1 MREIDNRY
9 PEFARPYEPV
19 KGGRHRGPLTGNEA
33 AMLVNRRIR
42 HLNMAR
48 RGFLMGVGILILLTL
63 LIGPLNPDRQ
73 PPEPEPPPEVLPVP
87 DPDPIPE
94 PIPDPVPVPDPDPVP
109 VPDPDPIPIPIP
121 DPDPIPPRPDPDPI
135 PVPPPEPEPEPEPV
149 TDPAF
154 TKLGAERFHR
164 DPVPAEAG
172 EVGGDGPEE
181 GDPGRDLFRYSFT
194 LNLYDAD
201 TSRPIT
207 VRLQYGGAD
216 GSGWTDCPEEG
227 ETAGTLTY
235 AGTGST
241 WEGELSYD
249 VLPVVLDEEET
260 GLLRQVRIVC
270 DYTLTDGT
278 EGTVYS
284 TDCGV
289 LYAYKGEYLQ
299 AESAKLK
306 DGVLTAVFRADT
318 DLVLDTGKLTVTAV
332 GLRSGEDSGPVLTE
346 EAEVSAADEDGR
358 ITVTW
363 VVDDAVMKG
372 LDPAADNG
380 LVLALLYEDKD
391 GAITGW
397 ESSAGRHFN
406 IPPAIYLD
414 PYVSQPEDEG
424 WGLPALWFEMTL
436 NSLRGGSAV
445 GTLYMDLGDGYVNAP
460 ILEYFE
466 EYSGTVVYHPE
477 DEETEDLWSSWA
489 LYPIEAPEDSGLAG
503 QAKIV
508 FDIVYPDGETDSIET
523 DTRPIHTG
531 TFAVVDENYGQGG
544 WETGEQTDPDTGET
558 LYTMS
563 FEIIIDET
571 LVDPESVTTSYN
583 NLWGFETGID
593 LYHAEILHYT
603 DGNGTYRM
611 RYTFVHDEPFPDGE
625 YWFTPGPEYQEDEYN
640 WWKPYGL
647 YLLINKVTPYIPGA
661 PEFVELGAERAYNP
675 GIDGEYTEQ
684 FYYSFYLELNDADP
698 EQDVTVTLEYQ
709 DPETGKWSECP
720 DRGETVRTKTFEG
733 TEDYWSGYLIYDV
746 LGLELD
752 EDENGR
758 LWPVRIACD
767 YTLTG
772 GEPGT
777 VYSTDCGEL
786 WAFKGDYLEG
796 VSAELKDGVLT
807 AVFRVDTELVRET
820 SAENLIVSELSLW
833 IGTGYYDRRDLLGK
847 ADVSPV
853 AEDGT
858 ITVTYTLEGEELDPA
873 GENLLG
879 MELLYTNSD
888 GSITDWN
895 SYDNV
900 SIRIPPVIDLDPYV
914 YGPDPEGW
922 YYPTLYFEM
931 TLNSLK
937 GGQAV
942 GTLYMDTGSG
952 FEKVPLSEE
961 YEDYTGTVEYD
972 PEDEY
977 TYDVW
982 SEYATYLVDAPEGGG
997 FAARAKIVFDI
1008 VYPDGKT
1015 DTIETETRPIHMGT
1029 FAVIDGSYGEDG
1041 WETGVRYDP
1050 DTDETSYTMSFEVII
1065 DDKLV
1070 DPDEVFPYDDEL
1082 WLRRPGTFY
1091 RDAEILY
1098 YTDADGTYRMR
1109 YTYVSD
1115 EPFPD
1120 GEYWF
1125 TPGPEY
1131 QEDEYNWWK
1140 PYDVYFNF
1148 VKSTP
1153 YIPNA
1158 PAFVELDV
1166 ERAYNPGAD
1175 DEYVEQFYYG
1185 FYLELNDADTEQ
1197 DVTVTLEYQDPET
1210 GKWSE
1215 CPERGE
1221 TERTKTF
1228 EGTEDYW
1235 SGYLIY
1241 DVLGLELD
1249 EDENGR
1255 LWPVRIACDYTLTGG
1270 EPGTVYSTDC
1280 GPLYAFKGEYLR
1292 GVSAKLE
1299 NGVITAVFQADTD
1312 LVLDVG
1318 KLELMQASRVSGYT
1332 LSNIKNDAEIS
1343 APDENGLITV
1353 TYTLKEGETLNPE
1366 EDNNIYLRYVYEDD
1380 GIAGWGSSDSAHF
1393 KIPPVIDLS
1402 PYLNGPYSE
1411 GRWYPVLSFN
1421 VTLNSLKG
1429 GSASCRV
1436 LLDTGDGFCEPVP
1449 DPDDEYFYGGWGL
1462 VYDPAVDDWGDD
1474 ENEWQGEAEV
1484 YLEEPEVGGARGL
1497 AKLVFDIVYPDG
1509 ETDSVETET
1518 RIVYMGS
1525 FALVNMDYSNAGW
1538 NAGEAYDEE
1547 NDAIRYTM
1555 TYDVLIDDALVD
1567 PEEVEVGSPQIWQID
1582 NWTYYTDVE
1591 TEQAVGEDGE
1601 HHVFY
1606 TFYSDEPFPDGEYW
1620 FSPSLTCPL
1629 NEYITWWPY
1638 NLHFDHIKD
1647 MDGWHKAPQ
1656 IQILQD
1662 EMESDPSNY
1671 LPADILLNDLRG
1683 GSATATL
1690 YRQKEDGEYEPL
1702 EDEWATATYDPEEEP
1717 GRVWTVRLYDTYL
1730 EKYEGSGAKDQVKIV
1745 LEYTY
1750 PDGDTGSRELE
1761 KILYVGTYAWFT
1773 AASAPVY
1780 DPDEGTVTA
1789 DLLVDDALAGDIDD
1803 VYVDDI
1809 SLYESE
1815 SWTFVDFWGN
1825 SDNWEI
1831 RDLGNGMHLIRI
1843 VIQPD
1848 EPLAAGKYTIEVV
1861 TKIWDDYGGRWLSYP
1876 TTEFTVQ

>member
-87 DPDPIPE
+87 DPDPIPEPE

-466 EYSGTVVYHPE
+466 EYSGTVVYPPE

-603 DGNGTYRM
+603 DENGTYRM

-625 YWFTPGPEYQEDEYN
+625 YWFTPSPEYQEDEYN
-640 WWKPYGL
+640 WWKPYDL
-647 YLLINKVTPYIPGA
+647 YLRIDKVTPYIPGA
-661 PEFVELGAERAYNP
+661 PVFEELGTSRAYNP
-675 GIDGEYTEQ
+675 GIDDEYWEQ
-684 FYYSFYLELNDADP
+684 FVYDFYLELNDADTSKG
-698 EQDVTVTLEYQ
+698 VTVRLEYQ
-709 DPETGKWSECP
+709 DRNSGEWAACPEEGDSVTALIYDGDEKYWSEAL
-720 DRGETVRTKTFEG
+720 T
-733 TEDYWSGYLIYDV
+733 YDV
-746 LGLELD
+746 LGLEL
-752 EDENGR
+752 EPGENGR

-767 YTLTG
+767 YTLTDG
-772 GEPGT
+772 TDGT

-796 VSAELKDGVLT
+796 VSAEMKDGILT

-820 SAENLIVSELSLW
+820 GAENLTVSELTLW
-833 IGTGYYDRRDLLGK
+833 TGTGYYDWRDLLGK

-858 ITVTYTLEGEELDPA
+858 ITVTYTLDGEELDPA
-873 GENLLG
+873 RENRLG

-900 SIRIPPVIDLDPYV
+900 SIRIPPVIDL
-914 YGPDPEGW
+914 
-922 YYPTLYFEM
+922 
-931 TLNSLK
+931 
-937 GGQAV
+937 
-942 GTLYMDTGSG
+942 
-952 FEKVPLSEE
+952 
-961 YEDYTGTVEYD
+961 
-972 PEDEY
+972 
-977 TYDVW
+977 
-982 SEYATYLVDAPEGGG
+982 
-997 FAARAKIVFDI
+997 
-1008 VYPDGKT
+1008 
-1015 DTIETETRPIHMGT
+1015 
-1029 FAVIDGSYGEDG
+1029 
-1041 WETGVRYDP
+1041 
-1050 DTDETSYTMSFEVII
+1050 
-1065 DDKLV
+1065 
-1070 DPDEVFPYDDEL
+1070 
-1082 WLRRPGTFY
+1082 
-1091 RDAEILY
+1091 
-1098 YTDADGTYRMR
+1098 
-1109 YTYVSD
+1109 
-1115 EPFPD
+1115 
-1120 GEYWF
+1120 
-1125 TPGPEY
+1125 
-1131 QEDEYNWWK
+1131 
-1140 PYDVYFNF
+1140 
-1148 VKSTP
+1148 
-1153 YIPNA
+1153 
-1158 PAFVELDV
+1158 
-1166 ERAYNPGAD
+1166 
-1175 DEYVEQFYYG
+1175 
-1185 FYLELNDADTEQ
+1185 
-1197 DVTVTLEYQDPET
+1197 
-1210 GKWSE
+1210 
-1215 CPERGE
+1215 
-1221 TERTKTF
+1221 
-1228 EGTEDYW
+1228 
-1235 SGYLIY
+1235 
-1241 DVLGLELD
+1241 
-1249 EDENGR
+1249 
-1255 LWPVRIACDYTLTGG
+1255 
-1270 EPGTVYSTDC
+1270 
-1280 GPLYAFKGEYLR
+1280 
-1292 GVSAKLE
+1292 
-1299 NGVITAVFQADTD
+1299 
-1312 LVLDVG
+1312 
-1318 KLELMQASRVSGYT
+1318 
-1332 LSNIKNDAEIS
+1332 
-1343 APDENGLITV
+1343 
-1353 TYTLKEGETLNPE
+1353 
-1366 EDNNIYLRYVYEDD
+1366 
-1380 GIAGWGSSDSAHF
+1380 
-1393 KIPPVIDLS
+1393 S
-1402 PYLNGPYSE
+1402 PYLSGPYAE
-1411 GRWYPVLSFN
+1411 GAWYPQLGFD

-1436 LLDTGDGFCEPVP
+1436 LLDTGDGFYEPVP
-1449 DPDDEYFYGGWGL
+1449 EEDDKYFFGGWGL
-1462 VYDPAVDDWGDD
+1462 VYDPVGDDWGDD
-1474 ENEWQGEAEV
+1474 ENEWRGRAEV
-1484 YLEEPEVGGARGL
+1484 YLKEPEFGGVRGE

-1509 ETDSVETET
+1509 ESATIETET

-1525 FALVNMDYSNAGW
+1525 FARINLDYRNAGW
-1538 NAGEAYDEE
+1538 DVGETYDEE
-1547 NDAIRYTM
+1547 NDAVRYTM
-1555 TYDVLIDDALVD
+1555 IYDVLIDDTLVD
-1567 PEEVEVGSPQIWQID
+1567 PEAVEIGSPQIWQID

-1638 NLHFDHIKD
+1638 NLYFDHIKD

-1815 SWTFVDFWGN
+1815 SWTFVDFWRN